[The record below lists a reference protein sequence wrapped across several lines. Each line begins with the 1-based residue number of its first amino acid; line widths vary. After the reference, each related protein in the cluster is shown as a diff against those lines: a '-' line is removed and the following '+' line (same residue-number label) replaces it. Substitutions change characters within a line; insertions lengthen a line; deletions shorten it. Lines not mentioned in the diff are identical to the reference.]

1 MVSRSNFN
9 ILNLFAYDL
18 RANVAMTFALV
29 ALPLMVAVGWGVDYS
44 LAASTRARLQSA
56 VDAAVLAGVES
67 SSSGTQ
73 AASITVANNVFK
85 ANAPKGAVGT
95 FTFSGSGS
103 LSGSATYSFST
114 SFGPFTGKTNLSLAV
129 HAQAASHGSSVCML
143 LLDQSASPGL
153 LLNSGASIS
162 APNCEVD
169 VKSTGNPAATFNSGT
184 TLSASKICVQGSS
197 VTNNGGTHP
206 NLATG
211 CATVSNPFVGK
222 LPAPPS
228 TTCSGTYAH
237 GGTINGGT
245 VNFSPGVYCGSLNFN
260 GTTNVNFA
268 PGVYV
273 ISGGGWNVDGGVW
286 KGTGVTF
293 YFADTS
299 KIQFNS
305 GMNVSLSAPTSGTY
319 SGILFY
325 EKDGL
330 SLSQFVFDDSVGESL
345 NGLIYLPSR
354 QLTFNSNANLSSQ
367 QVTLVADTATFDT
380 MNWNLS
386 ASSALSINNT
396 SSGSVALTQ

>member
-1 MVSRSNFN
+1 
-9 ILNLFAYDL
+9 
-18 RANVAMTFALV
+18 MTFALV

-67 SSSGTQ
+67 SSSSTQ

-85 ANAPKGAVGT
+85 ANAPKGAAGT

-153 LLNSGASIS
+153 LLNSGANIKTT
-162 APNCEVD
+162 NCEVD
-169 VKSTGNPAATFNSGT
+169 VKSTGSPAATFNSGT
-184 TLSASKICVQGSS
+184 TLNANKICVQGVS
-197 VTNNGGTHP
+197 VINNGGTHP
-206 NLATG
+206 NLKTG
-211 CATVSNPFVGK
+211 CGTTTNPFAGT

-228 TTCSGTYAH
+228 TTCSGTYAN

-245 VNFSPGVYCGSLNFN
+245 MNLSPGVYCGSLNFN
-260 GTTNVNFA
+260 SSPTVNFA

-273 ISGGGWNVDGGVW
+273 ISGGGWNVDGGRW
-286 KGTGVTF
+286 TGSGVTF

-305 GMNVSLSAPTSGTY
+305 GMNVTLSAPASGTY
-319 SGILFY
+319 SGILLY

-330 SLSQFVFDDSVGESL
+330 ALSQFIFDDTVSESL
-345 NGLIYLPSR
+345 SGLIYLPSR
-354 QLTFNSNANLSSQ
+354 QLVFNSSANLSSPN
-367 QVTLVADTATFDT
+367 VTVVADTATFNT

-386 ASSALSINNT
+386 ASSSWRITNT
-396 SSGSVALTQ
+396 SSGGVA